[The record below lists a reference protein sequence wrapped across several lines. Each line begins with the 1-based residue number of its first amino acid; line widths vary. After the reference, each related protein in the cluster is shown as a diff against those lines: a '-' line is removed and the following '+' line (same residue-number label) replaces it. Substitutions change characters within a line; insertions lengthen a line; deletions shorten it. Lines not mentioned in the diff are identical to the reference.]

1 MRNMNR
7 QPNEI
12 GWSENVMFSLV
23 SKLNLTQLNVYS
35 GDDGS
40 KLILKL
46 EDLTFLMLLKLIRE
60 LNKT

>member
-60 LNKT
+60 LSKT